1 MSLWKFALAA
11 LAFLA
16 VSYAQDAENVVIED
30 AFSQEV
36 DEEEISAF
44 DEEDL
49 KRYSTDNVEQDYNEQ
64 NIDPEEMMRMKERQM
79 VSML

>member
-16 VSYAQDAENVVIED
+16 VSCAQDAENVVIED